1 MARRASRTS
10 FGLAPRSPRVDLL
23 KQRAR
28 GFTIVELLIVV
39 VVIAILAAITIV
51 SYQGIT
57 ARANDAAVQ
66 NDLSAVAKKL
76 QVYYV
81 ENGAYPQ
88 DTTQLAAAK
97 IGASRGSYGR
107 HATANL
113 GDYNFLYCRPQ
124 SDPTRFALI
133 ASSASG
139 NLFRWLDGS
148 VTSMS
153 RSNWDTFNVPSATL
167 CSQAGITT
175 GSAQLWAYQ
184 AGAWQSWIAN

>member
-1 MARRASRTS
+1 
-10 FGLAPRSPRVDLL
+10 VDLL
-23 KQRAR
+23 KPRAR

-57 ARANDAAVQ
+57 ARANDTAVQ
-66 NDLSAVAKKL
+66 SDLSAVAKKL
-76 QVYYV
+76 QAYYV

-113 GDYNFLYCRPQ
+113 GDYNLLYCRPQ

-133 ASSASG
+133 ASSTSG

-167 CSQAGITT
+167 CSQAGIATS
-175 GSAQLWAYQ
+175 SAQLWAYQ
-184 AGAWQSWIAN
+184 AGAWQLWIAN